1 MLLRGAAPGCP
12 ASPMTRHPHTTHCHS
27 APKGLT
33 FHCRKKTVVAE
44 QCRRECGPAAS
55 ICWWQSRRCLS
66 NRRGQKGGAQGPY
79 PASSADGEPEA
90 QVAIVGP
97 GLGARVRTASGP
109 GGFERLLGLAHPSS
123 TDFGSR
129 TP

>member
-1 MLLRGAAPGCP
+1 MGDAQLSLGGPGC
-12 ASPMTRHPHTTHCHS
+12 S
-27 APKGLT
+27 L
-33 FHCRKKTVVAE
+33 
-44 QCRRECGPAAS
+44 
-55 ICWWQSRRCLS
+55 
-66 NRRGQKGGAQGPY
+66 QGPY

-109 GGFERLLGLAHPSS
+109 GGFERLLGLVHPSS